1 MNPKKPS
8 IIYKPLAEELQ
19 VSEDLIEDLIQFYY
33 KALRLQLSNL
43 DAPRINVEG
52 LGHFVIKPVSVR
64 NAISR
69 YTKVLDNH
77 DTSTYNAYFHKKM
90 LENKLSSLIEIEK
103 KICQEEELKNKFKK
117 TKNES
122 STQSNLG
129 EQDTDS

>member
-8 IIYKPLAEELQ
+8 KLYKPLAEELNI
-19 VSEDLIEDLIQFYY
+19 SEDLVEDIIQFYY
-33 KALRLQLSNL
+33 KTLRLKLSNL
-43 DAPRINVEG
+43 EVPRINVEG

-64 NAISR
+64 NAITR
-69 YTKVLDNH
+69 YSKVLDTH

-90 LENKLSSLIEIEK
+90 IETKLSSLIEIEK
-103 KICQEEELKNKFKK
+103 KICKEEDLKNNFKK

-129 EQDTDS
+129 EQDTNS

>member
-1 MNPKKPS
+1 MNPRKPS
-8 IIYKPLAEELQ
+8 KLYKSVAEELLI
-19 VSEDLIEDLIQFYY
+19 SEDLVEDIVQFYY
-33 KALRLQLSNL
+33 KTLRLKLSNL
-43 DAPRINVEG
+43 DSPRINVEG

-64 NAISR
+64 NAIGR
-69 YTKVLDNH
+69 YSKVLDTH

-90 LENKLSSLIEIEK
+90 IENKLSSLIEIEK
-103 KICQEEELKNKFKK
+103 KICQEETLKNNFKK

>member
-8 IIYKPLAEELQ
+8 KLYKQLAEEMLI
-19 VSEDLIEDLIQFYY
+19 SEDLVEDIIQFYY
-33 KALRLQLSNL
+33 KALRLKLTNL
-43 DAPRINVEG
+43 ESPRINVDG
-52 LGHFVIKPVSVR
+52 LGHFVIKPISVR
-64 NAISR
+64 NAISK
-69 YTKVLDNH
+69 YSKILDNH

-103 KICQEEELKNKFKK
+103 KIREQEELKNKFKQS
-117 TKNES
+117 KNES

>member
-8 IIYKPLAEELQ
+8 KLYKPLAEELL
-19 VSEDLIEDLIQFYY
+19 VNEDLVEDLIQFYY
-33 KALRLQLSNL
+33 KALRLKLSNL
-43 DAPRINVEG
+43 EVPRINIEG

-64 NAISR
+64 NAINR
-69 YTKVLDNH
+69 YSKVLDAH

-90 LENKLSSLIEIEK
+90 LETKLSALIEIEK
-103 KICQEEELKNKFKK
+103 KICTEENLKNHFKK

-129 EQDTDS
+129 EQD